1 MIKKISKYLA
11 SAFKP
16 ATLSG
21 LSLAVAATLSYPTL
35 ANSQIKSV
43 QEQQAAFDAYVSKL
57 KGEALEKGY
66 SQELLDTAFATIK
79 FKPKVISADK
89 NQPEVKETLETYLPK
104 RVPQWKIDRARE
116 LYKKHQD
123 TLEKI
128 AAEYGVQARFIVA
141 LWGLESNFGRIQGGH
156 PVISSLVTL
165 AFDGR
170 REALYKSQLW
180 AALDILKEG
189 HIDLEHFKGSWAGAM
204 GQTQFMPTS
213 FNAYAVDYNADG
225 RKDIWTTEEDAFASI
240 ANYLKSVGW
249 NDELTWGRQV
259 KLPANFDT
267 QAVLQRGTRTHKQ
280 WLQHWSDSERSLS
293 QWQELGL
300 RRMDGKDLP
309 QRDINAALVMPDD
322 IKGRMYLAYDNY
334 KALMNWNRSY
344 YFATSVGY
352 LSDRIGYPAIN

>member
-1 MIKKISKYLA
+1 M
-11 SAFKP
+11 
-16 ATLSG
+16 
-21 LSLAVAATLSYPTL
+21 
-35 ANSQIKSV
+35 QSV
-43 QEQQAAFDAYVSKL
+43 EQQQNAFDTYVAKL
-57 KGEALEKGY
+57 REEALQKGY
-66 SQELLDTAFATIK
+66 SEQLIDSAFATIT

-104 RVPQWKIDRARE
+104 RVPDWKVNRARE
-116 LYKKHQD
+116 LYKKHQ
-123 TLEKI
+123 TVLEKV
-128 AAEYGVQARFIVA
+128 AEEYGVQARFIVA
-141 LWGLESNFGRIQGGH
+141 LWGLESNFGRIQGGY

-189 HIDLEHFKGSWAGAM
+189 HIDLANFKGSWAGAM

-213 FNAYAVDYNADG
+213 FNAYAVDYNGDG

-259 KLPANFDT
+259 KLPSDFDHST
-267 QAVLQRGTRTHKQ
+267 ILQRGTRSHSQ
-280 WLQHWSDSERSLS
+280 WLDHWADSERSLA
-293 QWQELGL
+293 QWQDLGL
-300 RRMDGKDLP
+300 RRMDGSDLP
-309 QRDINAALVMPDD
+309 KRDITAALVMPDD
-322 IKGRMYLAYDNY
+322 TKGRMYLAYDNY

-352 LSDRIGYPAIN
+352 LSDRIGYPAIK

>member
-1 MIKKISKYLA
+1 M
-11 SAFKP
+11 
-16 ATLSG
+16 
-21 LSLAVAATLSYPTL
+21 AATLSYPTL

-43 QEQQAAFDAYVSKL
+43 QEQQVAFDAYVTKL

-66 SQELLDTAFATIK
+66 SPQLLDKAFATIK

-123 TLEKI
+123 TLEKV
-128 AAEYGVQARFIVA
+128 AKEYGVQARFIVA

-165 AFDGR
+165 AYDGR
-170 REALYKSQLW
+170 REALYKRQLW

-213 FNAYAVDYNADG
+213 FNAYAVDYNGDG
-225 RKDIWTTEEDAFASI
+225 RKDIWTTKEDAFASI

-259 KLPANFDT
+259 KLPDNFDT

-280 WLQHWSDSERSLS
+280 WLEHWSDSERSLS
-293 QWQELGL
+293 QWQQLGL
-300 RRMDGKDLP
+300 RRMDGTDLP
-309 QRDINAALVMPDD
+309 QRDITAALVMPDD

>member
-1 MIKKISKYLA
+1 M
-11 SAFKP
+11 
-16 ATLSG
+16 
-21 LSLAVAATLSYPTL
+21 

-43 QEQQAAFDAYVSKL
+43 EEQQVAFDAYVTKL
-57 KGEALEKGY
+57 KDEALEKGY

-104 RVPQWKIDRARE
+104 RVPQWKIDKARE
-116 LYKKHQD
+116 LYKKHQG

-128 AAEYGVQARFIVA
+128 ATEYGVQARFIVA

-165 AFDGR
+165 AYDGR
-170 REALYKSQLW
+170 REALYKRQLW

-213 FNAYAVDYNADG
+213 FNAYAVDYNGDG

-259 KLPANFDT
+259 KLPADFDT
-267 QAVLQRGTRTHKQ
+267 QAILQRGTRTHKQ
-280 WLQHWSDSERSLS
+280 WLEHWSDSERSLS

-300 RRMDGKDLP
+300 RRMDGTDLP
-309 QRDINAALVMPDD
+309 QREITAALVMPDD

-352 LSDRIGYPAIN
+352 LSDRIAYPAIN